1 MQKETFSNS
10 NKSLNSKKPKNKINA
25 KTSSTNIDS
34 NSHKYES
41 NFNSNS
47 ENNHKYSNRNLENE
61 NNKLINLKNNEIAKN
76 SKKSYMQLPINEL
89 KQFKTW
95 NSSNLN
101 AIYQNI
107 LANDKENYLHIKPCF
122 TNHLDITEIHR
133 TILVDWLINV
143 HLYFKL
149 SDECLYLSIKLID
162 IFLARTINFTKNKLQ
177 LLGICSLQ
185 ISSKYIEGIHPSI
198 NNLSDLCD
206 KCYTKK
212 EIIQFEKYLLQIND
226 YIIEQN
232 QLLNYYDL
240 LCLIL
245 KFNIKYYYF
254 GKMLLDLTLLDINFY
269 KYQKNVVIF
278 AICSLVIYNLKMI
291 DELTDDYELYMEE
304 CKEEKYKLRINDIFT
319 RENSNN
325 NDICDN
331 YVINNIKY
339 LFSFFPSKDYFLVS
353 ECAQKIIDLY
363 ENTRISK
370 YNSAIQKLFIQLKEI
385 KIESIFEQPK
395 EIETEFQASPKNEK
409 RNPNEENEGESNDD
423 INMIIID

>member
-1 MQKETFSNS
+1 MQEETLSNS
-10 NKSLNSKKPKNKINA
+10 NKSLNSKKTKNKINA

-34 NSHKYES
+34 NSQKYDS
-41 NFNSNS
+41 NYNSNS
-47 ENNHKYSNRNLENE
+47 EDSLNYSNRDLKNE
-61 NNKLINLKNNEIAKN
+61 KNKLINLKNYEIAKN
-76 SKKSYMQLPINEL
+76 SKKNYIYLPINEL

-107 LANDKENYLHIKPCF
+107 IATDQENYLHIKPSF

-149 SDECLYLSIKLID
+149 SDECLYLTIKLID

-177 LLGICSLQ
+177 LLGICALQ

-212 EIIQFEKYLLQIND
+212 EIIQFEKYLLQINN

-269 KYQKNVVIF
+269 KYQKNVIIF
-278 AICSLVIYNLKMI
+278 AICSLIIYNLKMI
-291 DELTDDYELYMEE
+291 DELTDDFEIFMQE
-304 CKEEKYKLRINDIFT
+304 CKEGKYKLKINDIFT
-319 RENSNN
+319 RANSNN
-325 NDICDN
+325 NDIYDN
-331 YVINNIKY
+331 NVIKNINY
-339 LFSFFPSKDYFLVS
+339 LFSFFPSKDYHLVT
-353 ECAQKIIDLY
+353 ECAKIIIGLY
-363 ENTRISK
+363 ENAKMSK

-385 KIESIFEQPK
+385 KIEAILEQPR
-395 EIETEFQASPKNEK
+395 EISNEFQPSKNEEINRSYK
-409 RNPNEENEGESNDD
+409 NEEESDED